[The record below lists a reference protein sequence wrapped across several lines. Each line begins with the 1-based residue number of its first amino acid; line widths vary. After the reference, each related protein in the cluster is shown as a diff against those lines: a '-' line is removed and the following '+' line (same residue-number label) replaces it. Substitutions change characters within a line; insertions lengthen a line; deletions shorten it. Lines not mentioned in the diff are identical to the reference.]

1 MTGLLHGGS
10 EHRVYI
16 YRRRRVVNTRYR
28 GIYRGVRTSDP
39 RLVRVHGTGSDGAG
53 DPVGGSAQ
61 RQVGEDEVLV
71 VKSQWRVGWR
81 LMAREE
87 ARQGGHMHDRP
98 KEEGNEEPGWRSDAW
113 WRCCLYAD

>member
-71 VKSQWRVGWR
+71 VKSQWRVRWR
-81 LMAREE
+81 LMARKGTRNQDGEVM
-87 ARQGGHMHDRP
+87 RGGDAVFTQIEICTRLP
-98 KEEGNEEPGWRSDAW
+98 EPVDM
-113 WRCCLYAD
+113 